1 MRREYSNSSYY
12 RMYEMNT
19 GCDQQYAFCHQ
30 IVDRIIDRIEHMTR
44 RHNKV
49 LFIRFDLR
57 FPRDFPSDESNSK
70 ISRFWKIVGEEPG
83 LEGMHFH
90 YVWARE
96 QKAAEHQHYHCVI
109 MLDGNKVQ
117 SYRKVLS
124 RFDAI
129 WRGLFDFKVPGL
141 VWFCDRDRE
150 GNSVENG
157 IMIRRPSRHAT
168 GGKREEQEDQFRR
181 DKDRCIS
188 WGSYLAK
195 QNQKEFAP
203 RRVRYYGASQ
213 LPLTVTR

>member
-1 MRREYSNSSYY
+1 LPQKGGIANETVHLSFAA
-12 RMYEMNT
+12 
-19 GCDQQYAFCHQ
+19 DW
-30 IVDRIIDRIEHMTR
+30 
-44 RHNKV
+44 
-49 LFIRFDLR
+49 
-57 FPRDFPSDESNSK
+57 SK
-70 ISRFWKIVGEEPG
+70 EVNP
-83 LEGMHFH
+83 L
-90 YVWARE
+90 
-96 QKAAEHQHYHCVI
+96 
-109 MLDGNKVQ
+109 LKVQ

-157 IMIRRPSRHAT
+157 IMIRRPSRYAT
-168 GGKREEQEDQFRR
+168 GGKREEQEDQFRL